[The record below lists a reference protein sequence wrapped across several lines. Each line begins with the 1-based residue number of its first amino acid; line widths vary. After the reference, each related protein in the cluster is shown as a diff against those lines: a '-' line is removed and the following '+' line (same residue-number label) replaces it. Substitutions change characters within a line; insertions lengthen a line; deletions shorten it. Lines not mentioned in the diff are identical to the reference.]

1 MENIHNLIEIPKAP
15 KESCINSFQKYILN
29 NFNFETIS
37 KLSSSGQLEQIFLRG
52 MAWKIFLDVLP
63 VNESIEKWKENLSY
77 LRVSYKIISDKITKQ
92 QNFFEQE
99 DKKKVEYNND
109 IKTDYLRKKS
119 IVFNPF
125 RPEKETKKL
134 INLDLNRTFKELK
147 LFHEEKINNMLSHIL
162 YLWSLEN
169 PDVGYQQGMND
180 IVSIIFLA
188 LYPYYFEN
196 NLIEKNNSN
205 NKAEELYLF
214 FNDEKELESDL
225 YICFNNAMKK
235 GIKEFYEFEF
245 KSKEKQ
251 DEYINKICLF
261 PKEIENNKE
270 INDEL
275 NLPLIIRCSLLINEK
290 LKILD
295 KELYTHF
302 NKNGLDCSICLQRWL
317 KCIFNREFELK
328 DVMILWDDIFSS
340 VNINSD
346 YVLYKIDLI
355 ALAMILRIR
364 NFLLM
369 CDQSQCFMMLLQYQK
384 LENVLELI
392 IFADKLD
399 ESIRELVSGKKSLFI
414 DNITSFISNFDI
426 QKEKN
431 NENKI
436 GEIDNKD
443 ITNTS
448 QLIKSYDQ
456 GVEKLKNIFNKY
468 HSLMEINDQKEF
480 NNIIQFFNN
489 YK

>member
-1 MENIHNLIEIPKAP
+1 
-15 KESCINSFQKYILN
+15 
-29 NFNFETIS
+29 
-37 KLSSSGQLEQIFLRG
+37 
-52 MAWKIFLDVLP
+52 
-63 VNESIEKWKENLSY
+63 
-77 LRVSYKIISDKITKQ
+77 
-92 QNFFEQE
+92 
-99 DKKKVEYNND
+99 
-109 IKTDYLRKKS
+109 
-119 IVFNPF
+119 
-125 RPEKETKKL
+125 
-134 INLDLNRTFKELK
+134 
-147 LFHEEKINNMLSHIL
+147 
-162 YLWSLEN
+162 
-169 PDVGYQQGMND
+169 
-180 IVSIIFLA
+180 
-188 LYPYYFEN
+188 
-196 NLIEKNNSN
+196 
-205 NKAEELYLF
+205 
-214 FNDEKELESDL
+214 
-225 YICFNNAMKK
+225 MKK

-302 NKNGLDCSICLQRWL
+302 NKIGLDCSICLQRWL

-328 DVMILWDDIFSS
+328 DVMMLWDDIFSS

-384 LENVLELI
+384 LENILELI

-431 NENKI
+431 NENII

-448 QLIKSYDQ
+448 QLIKSYSQ